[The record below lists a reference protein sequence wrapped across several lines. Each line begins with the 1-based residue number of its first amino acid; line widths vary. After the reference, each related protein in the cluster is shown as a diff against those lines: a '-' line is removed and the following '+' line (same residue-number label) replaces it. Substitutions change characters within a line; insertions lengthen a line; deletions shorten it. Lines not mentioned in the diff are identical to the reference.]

1 MRCNLTT
8 AKAVGGGSGNLPPA
22 LLFLLGFIDQTY
34 VKCTFLLPQE
44 VAKNHSMYSGGA
56 KKSTSKAAVS
66 IGFYNANPKPAKQ
79 VLSKLDAEMR
89 FETPP
94 RIFRAWRGVIS
105 DLCFRHGFLSIF
117 QKMTSRKKR
126 AQNSSHSD
134 AKFRGPRKCAS
145 GSCQDANL
153 RISRVFHF

>member
-22 LLFLLGFIDQTY
+22 LLFLLGVYKPNLRKMHFSARSEGRQKLTHHPAGQ
-34 VKCTFLLPQE
+34 KKRPQQ
-44 VAKNHSMYSGGA
+44 V
-56 KKSTSKAAVS
+56 TVS

-94 RIFRAWRGVIS
+94 RIFKSWRCVIS
-105 DLCFRHGFLSIF
+105 DLCFRHCFLAYF
-117 QKMTSRKKR
+117 KNMTSCKKT
-126 AQNSSHSD
+126 
-134 AKFRGPRKCAS
+134 C
-145 GSCQDANL
+145 
-153 RISRVFHF
+153 